1 MRDLTAVMVTNK
13 ETGQSSEVELDALD
27 NPTNSVITL
36 SVGPEEIASIDTVAD
51 DLLVTLTS
59 GESIVIEGFFA
70 PGDDQRNE
78 LVLKDSSG
86 IFWWGQYDSPWS
98 EFSFAEITVDEVASA
113 GAGDG
118 SGWWLLAGIGGAAAV
133 AGAVAVGSS
142 GGSSSGD
149 SAGDDVPPD
158 VSRASVSDTG
168 DQVRGVAEPGSTVIV
183 AYATSGIELGRAT
196 VGDDGSYSIDLDEP
210 LTNGEVMVVTA
221 TDEAGNEYYRAT
233 VTAPDMTAP
242 DSPSVDFND
251 AGNEVSGTAEPGS
264 VVTVTDGSGNE
275 LGSATVDDNG
285 QYLVSLDEPLT
296 NGESVEVT
304 STDGAG
310 NVSAPTTATA
320 PHIPTIDTATDD
332 TGSVTGDLPAGSSTD
347 ETTPILSGTAEAGS
361 TVTVFQDGNEI
372 GTTVADTGGSW
383 SFETPALSEG
393 GHSFTA
399 IATNLAG
406 DDSPVSTTF
415 DLTVDTVAPSAP
427 TLSLANDTGTDGDGV
442 TIDGT
447 VTVGGL
453 EPGAT
458 WSYSTD
464 GGATWNEGTGNGFEL
479 PAGEYAEGEVLAR
492 QTDESGNTSDD
503 GSLIGVTVDNT
514 SPGGAD
520 GTDAPT
526 LLIPEA
532 DNGFIGNDELG
543 DGIQAVVSLT
553 VGTEEGDTVRVTLT
567 DGNGVEHTFEHLVTG
582 ADLAA
587 GDVGLD
593 LTGPFAEGLSNAV
606 AEITDEA
613 GNASLATN
621 EVTFTLD
628 TTVPEA
634 GANSIAFDDGGDDVL
649 GAADASA
656 VSLNGQVEAGA
667 TVDSIEITDGVSGIV
682 TVPASAISVDGSG
695 NVSVT
700 GQDLSGLADGE
711 LTVTMTVTDE
721 AGNSGSVAS
730 TTTLDQTAPTVG
742 VNPRTTND
750 TTPALTGTVDDAS
763 ADVTVTVNGND
774 YSATNNGDG
783 TWTLADDTLPALG
796 AGDYTVTVTAVDPA
810 GNEGSN
816 TGTLTVD
823 TSVPAVTFD
832 RLSTNDTTPAL
843 SGTVD
848 DAAADVT
855 VTVDGND
862 YNATNNGDGTWTLAD
877 DQLPSLAEGDYTV
890 EVTATGASGNVGS
903 VSGTLTIDTTPPS
916 VTVDPAGDGDL
927 TGTAE
932 PGSTVSIDTDGDGTA
947 DYTLE
952 ADVDGRWSVTP
963 DAPLA
968 DGTDVSVTAIDEA
981 GNTSDPVTMTVDT
994 VAPNAPTLALAN
1006 DTGTDGDGVTIDG
1019 TVTVG
1024 GLEPGASWSY
1034 STDGGA
1040 TWNEGAGNGFELPAG
1055 EYAEGEVLARQ
1066 TDESGNTSDE
1076 GSLIGVTVDNTSPG
1090 GADGTDAPT
1099 LLIPEADNG
1108 FIGNDELG
1116 DGIQAVVSLTVGTE
1130 EGDTVR
1136 VTLTDGNGVEHTFEH
1151 LVTGAD
1157 LAAGDVGLDLTG
1169 PFAEGL
1175 SNAVAE
1181 ITDEAGNASLATNEV
1196 TFTLDTTVPEAGA
1209 NSIAFDDGG
1218 DDVLGA
1224 ADASAV
1230 SLNGQVEAGAT
1241 VDSIEITDGVSGI
1254 VTVPASAIS
1263 VDGSGN
1269 VSVTGQDLSGLADG
1283 ELTVTMTVTDEAG
1296 NSGSVAS
1303 TTTLDQTAPTVGV
1316 NPRTTNDTTPA
1327 LTGTVDDA
1335 SADVTVT
1342 VNGNDYSATNNGDG
1356 TWTLAD
1362 DTLPALGA
1370 GDYTVTVTAV
1380 DPAGNEGSNTG
1391 TLTVDTSVPA
1401 VTFDRL
1407 STNDT
1412 TPALSGTVDDAAAD
1426 VTVTVDGNDYNAT
1439 NNGDGTWTLADDQ
1452 LPSLAEGDYTVEVTA
1467 TGASGNVGSVSGTLT
1482 IDTTPPSVTVDPAGD
1497 GDLTGTAEPGSTVSI
1512 DTDGDGT
1519 ADYTLEADVDGRWS
1533 VTPDA
1538 PLADGT
1544 DVSVTAIDEAG
1555 NTSDPVT
1562 MTVDTVAP
1570 NAPTLALANDT
1581 GTDGDGV
1588 TIDGTVTVG
1597 GLEPGASWSYSTDG
1611 GATWNEGA
1619 GNGFELPAGEYA
1631 EGEVLARQTDES
1643 GNTSDEGSLIGVTV
1657 DNTSP
1662 GGADGTDAPT
1672 LLIPEAD
1679 NGFIGNDELGDG
1691 IQAVVS
1697 LTVGTEEGD
1706 TVRVTLTDGNGVE
1719 HTFEHLVTGAD
1730 LAAGDVGL
1738 DLTGPFAE
1746 GLSNA
1751 VAEIADEAGNAS
1763 LATNEVTFTLDTT
1776 VPEAGANSIAFDD
1789 GGDDVLGAADASAVS
1804 LNGQVEAGATVD
1816 SIEIT
1821 DGVSGIV
1828 TVPASAISV
1837 DGSGNVSVTGQDLS
1851 GLADGELT
1859 VTMTVTDEAG
1869 NSGSVASTTT
1879 LDQTAPTVGVN
1890 PRTTNDTTPALTGT
1904 VDDASADVTVTV
1916 NGNDYSATNNG
1927 DGTWTLA
1934 DDTLPALGA
1943 GDYTV
1948 TVTAVDPAGNEGS
1961 NTGTLTVDTSVP
1973 AVTFDRLSTNDT
1985 TPALS
1990 GTVDDA
1996 AADVTVTVDGND
2008 YNATNNGDGTW
2019 TLADDQLPSLAEG
2032 DYTVEVTATGASG
2045 NVGSVSGTLTIDTTP
2060 PSVTVDPAGDGD
2072 LTGTAE
2078 PGSTVSIDTDGD
2090 GTADYTLEA
2099 DVDGRWSVT
2108 PDAPLADGTDVSVT
2122 AIDEAGNTSDPVT
2135 MTVDTVAPNAPTLA
2149 LANDTGTDGDG
2160 VTIDG
2165 TVTVGGLEPGASW
2178 SYSTDGGAT
2187 WNEGA
2192 GNGFELPAGE
2202 YAEGEVLARQTDESG
2217 NTSDEGSLIGVTVD
2231 NTSPGGADGTDAPTL
2246 LIPEADN
2253 GFIGN
2258 DELGDGIQAV
2268 VSLTVGTEEGDT
2280 VRVTLTDGNGV
2291 EHTFEHLVTGADL
2304 AAGDVGL
2311 DLTGPFAEGLSNAVA
2326 EITDEAGNASLAT
2339 NEVTFTLDVDAPD
2352 APTID
2357 SATDDTGDVT
2367 GGLLSGSS
2375 TDETTPILNG
2385 TAEAGSTVTLFQDG
2399 NAIGTTVTDTG
2410 GNWSFETPA
2419 LAEGGHNFTA
2429 MATDV
2434 AGNESP
2440 VSSTFDLTVDTVAP
2454 NAPTLALANDTGAD
2468 GDGVTIDGT
2477 VTVGGLEPGATW
2489 LYSTDGGATW
2499 NEGAGNGFELPAGEY
2514 AEGEVLAR
2522 QTDESGN
2529 TSDEGSLIGVTV
2541 DNTSPGGADGTDA
2554 PTLLIPEADNGFIGN
2569 DELGDG
2575 IQAVV
2580 SLTVGT
2586 EEGDTVRVT
2595 LTDGNGV
2602 EHTFEHLVTGA
2613 DLAAGDVGLDLT
2625 GPFAEGLS
2633 NAVAEITD
2641 VAGNASSDSNEIT
2654 FTLDVD
2660 PPDAPTIDSATDDT
2674 GSVTGDLPTG
2684 SSTDEITPIL
2694 SGTAEAGST
2703 VTVFQDGNAIGTT
2716 VTDTGGNW
2724 SFETPTLAEGG
2735 HNFTATATDAAGN
2748 ESPVSTTFDLTVDTV
2763 APNAPTLSL
2772 ANDTGTDGD
2781 GVTSDGTV
2789 TVSGLEPG
2797 ATWSYSLDGGATWS
2811 EGTGNGFELPA
2822 GQYAEGDVLARQTDA
2837 PGNTSGNGSL
2847 IGVNVDTTAPVVGD
2861 ALSAV
2866 SEEGLPGGEPDN
2878 TGTPDDTGNSATVG
2892 GTLSITEDTSI
2903 SEVTVIEPP
2912 PVTSGGE
2919 AVSWQGAFSGDTY
2932 TLTGS
2937 TVSAGTVATLTL
2949 TTAGAYSFTLEAP
2962 LDHPGDSVEDVLTLN
2977 FGVSMT
2983 DAAGNTSNE
2992 GALAVNVEDDMP
3004 VAADPV
3010 LFNITSAPTTE
3021 NGSFVES
3028 FGADGGHISSVTV
3041 DGYTFELDSAT
3052 NSVSA
3057 SGTTDSVL
3065 TFSSEDYNTTTGELT
3080 VQTVKGESL
3089 VVNMFDGSY
3098 EYTHTGVSQLP
3109 VEQMVGPE
3117 VSLGDSNSLLGLVG
3131 ADALNLINFSEQ
3143 QAFAA
3148 TDENNDIESV
3158 TLSFTVLSVNLG
3170 PSGFRGAEDLA
3181 DEFGFSIE
3189 TDDLGALLGLTAS
3202 MTISAAD
3209 GGALDNQ
3216 QLNEY
3221 LGSVYFTSPV
3231 LSVGV
3236 APTLSIEATDSQN
3249 NTVSESSSDLL
3260 ALNLLND
3267 NSPDYLF
3274 EGDGGNNSLTGTEGS
3289 DRSYGYA
3296 GNDSLNGLGGSDILR
3311 AGAGDDTLDGGD
3323 GNDILI
3329 GGAGADTLTGGSGR
3343 DVLRWEDGH
3352 QGVAGTPVVDT
3363 VADFNFV
3370 SVAADGDILD
3380 LTGLLQ
3386 GEGRI
3391 GSNPGNLAN
3400 YLHFAFDGTN
3410 TTISI
3415 SSTGGFLGGFNA
3427 AEVDQEIVVEGVDLI
3442 EGAATDQDVIAALLN
3457 QGNLLVDEATAD
3469 TDLVGGTTTVTA
3481 GVSDNDGDTADT
3493 QVEFDSTGGTP
3504 PAPSPGQPAPVVQ
3517 VDTSALLG
3525 VVGVEALGLFNLNN
3539 QDFTAVDAGGKLRS
3553 VEVAYQPILSVNLDE
3568 QSLTASSQLA
3578 DELGLQFRVENDPG
3592 LLGLVAPSSVLTIT
3606 AADDGDIDNFA
3617 INELLATVRFENG
3630 QSLLGLDIDVQAD
3643 LLAATSITATNA
3655 DGLTDSA
3662 SLGQLTSVDVLK
3674 TLLGADEIIEGGDGN
3689 DTLIGSGEGERL
3701 YGYDGSDDLYG
3712 GGGNDLI
3719 RGGSGNDTLN
3729 GGDGSDTL
3737 IDGSGQDTFNGG
3749 NGDDFIWATSDQF
3762 AAVDGGDGFDELML
3776 DGGINLDMTDPGTG
3790 PVSGIEQIDLGQSDG
3805 SSTLT
3810 LDSAELIELT
3820 DEDNT
3825 LIVQGDEQDT
3835 LNIGSESW
3843 VEGASVV
3850 RGGVTYSEYSLN
3862 DATLLVQ
3869 DGINVE
3875 VS

>member
-1 MRDLTAVMVTNK
+1 MRDLTTVMVTNK

-98 EFSFAEITVDEVASA
+98 EFSFAEIIVDEVASA

-464 GGATWNEGTGNGFEL
+464 GGATWNDGTGNGFEL

-774 YSATNNGDG
+774 YSAANNGDG

-968 DGTDVSVTAIDEA
+968 DGTDVSVTATDEA
-981 GNTSDPVTMTVDT
+981 GNTSDPVTITVDT

-1024 GLEPGASWSY
+1024 GLEPGATWSY

-1342 VNGNDYSATNNGDG
+1342 VNGNDYSAANNGDG

-1544 DVSVTAIDEAG
+1544 DVSVTATDEAG

-1562 MTVDTVAP
+1562 ITVDTVAP

-1597 GLEPGASWSYSTDG
+1597 GLEPGATWSYSTDG

-1679 NGFIGNDELGDG
+1679 NGFIGNDEL
-1691 IQAVVS
+1691 S
-1697 LTVGTEEGD
+1697 
-1706 TVRVTLTDGNGVE
+1706 
-1719 HTFEHLVTGAD
+1719 
-1730 LAAGDVGL
+1730 
-1738 DLTGPFAE
+1738 
-1746 GLSNA
+1746 
-1751 VAEIADEAGNAS
+1751 
-1763 LATNEVTFTLDTT
+1763 
-1776 VPEAGANSIAFDD
+1776 
-1789 GGDDVLGAADASAVS
+1789 
-1804 LNGQVEAGATVD
+1804 
-1816 SIEIT
+1816 
-1821 DGVSGIV
+1821 
-1828 TVPASAISV
+1828 
-1837 DGSGNVSVTGQDLS
+1837 
-1851 GLADGELT
+1851 
-1859 VTMTVTDEAG
+1859 
-1869 NSGSVASTTT
+1869 
-1879 LDQTAPTVGVN
+1879 
-1890 PRTTNDTTPALTGT
+1890 
-1904 VDDASADVTVTV
+1904 
-1916 NGNDYSATNNG
+1916 
-1927 DGTWTLA
+1927 
-1934 DDTLPALGA
+1934 
-1943 GDYTV
+1943 
-1948 TVTAVDPAGNEGS
+1948 
-1961 NTGTLTVDTSVP
+1961 
-1973 AVTFDRLSTNDT
+1973 
-1985 TPALS
+1985 
-1990 GTVDDA
+1990 
-1996 AADVTVTVDGND
+1996 
-2008 YNATNNGDGTW
+2008 
-2019 TLADDQLPSLAEG
+2019 
-2032 DYTVEVTATGASG
+2032 
-2045 NVGSVSGTLTIDTTP
+2045 
-2060 PSVTVDPAGDGD
+2060 
-2072 LTGTAE
+2072 
-2078 PGSTVSIDTDGD
+2078 
-2090 GTADYTLEA
+2090 
-2099 DVDGRWSVT
+2099 
-2108 PDAPLADGTDVSVT
+2108 
-2122 AIDEAGNTSDPVT
+2122 
-2135 MTVDTVAPNAPTLA
+2135 
-2149 LANDTGTDGDG
+2149 
-2160 VTIDG
+2160 
-2165 TVTVGGLEPGASW
+2165 
-2178 SYSTDGGAT
+2178 
-2187 WNEGA
+2187 
-2192 GNGFELPAGE
+2192 
-2202 YAEGEVLARQTDESG
+2202 
-2217 NTSDEGSLIGVTVD
+2217 
-2231 NTSPGGADGTDAPTL
+2231 
-2246 LIPEADN
+2246 
-2253 GFIGN
+2253 
-2258 DELGDGIQAV
+2258 DGIQAV

-2375 TDETTPILNG
+2375 TDETTPILSG
-2385 TAEAGSTVTLFQDG
+2385 TAEAGSTVTVFLDG

-2429 MATDV
+2429 IVTDV

-2454 NAPTLALANDTGAD
+2454 NAPTLALANDTGTD

>member
-1 MRDLTAVMVTNK
+1 MRDLTTAMVTNK

-98 EFSFAEITVDEVASA
+98 EFSFAEITVDEIASA

-196 VGDDGSYSIDLDEP
+196 VGEDGRYSIDWDEP

-361 TVTVFQDGNEI
+361 TVTVFLDGNAI
-372 GTTVADTGGSW
+372 GTTVTDSGGNW
-383 SFETPALSEG
+383 SFETPALAEG
-393 GHSFTA
+393 GHNFTA
-399 IATNLAG
+399 MATDVAG
-406 DDSPVSTTF
+406 NESPVSSTF
-415 DLTVDTVAPSAP
+415 DLTVDTVAPNAP
-427 TLSLANDTGTDGDGV
+427 TLALANDTGADGDGV

-464 GGATWNEGTGNGFEL
+464 GGATWNDGTGNGFEL
-479 PAGEYAEGEVLAR
+479 PAGEYAEG
-492 QTDESGNTSDD
+492 D
-503 GSLIGVTVDNT
+503 
-514 SPGGAD
+514 
-520 GTDAPT
+520 
-526 LLIPEA
+526 
-532 DNGFIGNDELG
+532 
-543 DGIQAVVSLT
+543 
-553 VGTEEGDTVRVTLT
+553 
-567 DGNGVEHTFEHLVTG
+567 
-582 ADLAA
+582 
-587 GDVGLD
+587 
-593 LTGPFAEGLSNAV
+593 
-606 AEITDEA
+606 
-613 GNASLATN
+613 
-621 EVTFTLD
+621 
-628 TTVPEA
+628 
-634 GANSIAFDDGGDDVL
+634 
-649 GAADASA
+649 
-656 VSLNGQVEAGA
+656 
-667 TVDSIEITDGVSGIV
+667 
-682 TVPASAISVDGSG
+682 
-695 NVSVT
+695 
-700 GQDLSGLADGE
+700 
-711 LTVTMTVTDE
+711 
-721 AGNSGSVAS
+721 
-730 TTTLDQTAPTVG
+730 
-742 VNPRTTND
+742 
-750 TTPALTGTVDDAS
+750 
-763 ADVTVTVNGND
+763 
-774 YSATNNGDG
+774 
-783 TWTLADDTLPALG
+783 
-796 AGDYTVTVTAVDPA
+796 
-810 GNEGSN
+810 
-816 TGTLTVD
+816 
-823 TSVPAVTFD
+823 
-832 RLSTNDTTPAL
+832 
-843 SGTVD
+843 
-848 DAAADVT
+848 
-855 VTVDGND
+855 
-862 YNATNNGDGTWTLAD
+862 
-877 DQLPSLAEGDYTV
+877 
-890 EVTATGASGNVGS
+890 
-903 VSGTLTIDTTPPS
+903 
-916 VTVDPAGDGDL
+916 
-927 TGTAE
+927 
-932 PGSTVSIDTDGDGTA
+932 
-947 DYTLE
+947 
-952 ADVDGRWSVTP
+952 
-963 DAPLA
+963 
-968 DGTDVSVTAIDEA
+968 
-981 GNTSDPVTMTVDT
+981 
-994 VAPNAPTLALAN
+994 
-1006 DTGTDGDGVTIDG
+1006 
-1019 TVTVG
+1019 
-1024 GLEPGASWSY
+1024 
-1034 STDGGA
+1034 
-1040 TWNEGAGNGFELPAG
+1040 
-1055 EYAEGEVLARQ
+1055 VLARQ

-1108 FIGNDELG
+1108 FIGNDELS
-1116 DGIQAVVSLTVGTE
+1116 DG
-1130 EGDTVR
+1130 
-1136 VTLTDGNGVEHTFEH
+1136 
-1151 LVTGAD
+1151 
-1157 LAAGDVGLDLTG
+1157 
-1169 PFAEGL
+1169 
-1175 SNAVAE
+1175 
-1181 ITDEAGNASLATNEV
+1181 
-1196 TFTLDTTVPEAGA
+1196 
-1209 NSIAFDDGG
+1209 
-1218 DDVLGA
+1218 
-1224 ADASAV
+1224 
-1230 SLNGQVEAGAT
+1230 
-1241 VDSIEITDGVSGI
+1241 
-1254 VTVPASAIS
+1254 
-1263 VDGSGN
+1263 
-1269 VSVTGQDLSGLADG
+1269 
-1283 ELTVTMTVTDEAG
+1283 
-1296 NSGSVAS
+1296 
-1303 TTTLDQTAPTVGV
+1303 
-1316 NPRTTNDTTPA
+1316 
-1327 LTGTVDDA
+1327 
-1335 SADVTVT
+1335 
-1342 VNGNDYSATNNGDG
+1342 
-1356 TWTLAD
+1356 
-1362 DTLPALGA
+1362 
-1370 GDYTVTVTAV
+1370 
-1380 DPAGNEGSNTG
+1380 
-1391 TLTVDTSVPA
+1391 
-1401 VTFDRL
+1401 
-1407 STNDT
+1407 
-1412 TPALSGTVDDAAAD
+1412 
-1426 VTVTVDGNDYNAT
+1426 
-1439 NNGDGTWTLADDQ
+1439 
-1452 LPSLAEGDYTVEVTA
+1452 
-1467 TGASGNVGSVSGTLT
+1467 
-1482 IDTTPPSVTVDPAGD
+1482 
-1497 GDLTGTAEPGSTVSI
+1497 TGTAEPGSTVSI

-1544 DVSVTAIDEAG
+1544 DVSVTATDEAG

-1562 MTVDTVAP
+1562 ITVDTVAP

-1597 GLEPGASWSYSTDG
+1597 GLEPGATWSYSTDG
-1611 GATWNEGA
+1611 GATWNEG
-1619 GNGFELPAGEYA
+1619 
-1631 EGEVLARQTDES
+1631 T
-1643 GNTSDEGSLIGVTV
+1643 
-1657 DNTSP
+1657 
-1662 GGADGTDAPT
+1662 
-1672 LLIPEAD
+1672 
-1679 NGFIGNDELGDG
+1679 
-1691 IQAVVS
+1691 
-1697 LTVGTEEGD
+1697 
-1706 TVRVTLTDGNGVE
+1706 
-1719 HTFEHLVTGAD
+1719 
-1730 LAAGDVGL
+1730 
-1738 DLTGPFAE
+1738 
-1746 GLSNA
+1746 
-1751 VAEIADEAGNAS
+1751 
-1763 LATNEVTFTLDTT
+1763 
-1776 VPEAGANSIAFDD
+1776 
-1789 GGDDVLGAADASAVS
+1789 
-1804 LNGQVEAGATVD
+1804 
-1816 SIEIT
+1816 
-1821 DGVSGIV
+1821 
-1828 TVPASAISV
+1828 
-1837 DGSGNVSVTGQDLS
+1837 
-1851 GLADGELT
+1851 
-1859 VTMTVTDEAG
+1859 
-1869 NSGSVASTTT
+1869 
-1879 LDQTAPTVGVN
+1879 
-1890 PRTTNDTTPALTGT
+1890 
-1904 VDDASADVTVTV
+1904 
-1916 NGNDYSATNNG
+1916 
-1927 DGTWTLA
+1927 
-1934 DDTLPALGA
+1934 
-1943 GDYTV
+1943 
-1948 TVTAVDPAGNEGS
+1948 
-1961 NTGTLTVDTSVP
+1961 
-1973 AVTFDRLSTNDT
+1973 
-1985 TPALS
+1985 
-1990 GTVDDA
+1990 
-1996 AADVTVTVDGND
+1996 
-2008 YNATNNGDGTW
+2008 
-2019 TLADDQLPSLAEG
+2019 
-2032 DYTVEVTATGASG
+2032 
-2045 NVGSVSGTLTIDTTP
+2045 
-2060 PSVTVDPAGDGD
+2060 
-2072 LTGTAE
+2072 
-2078 PGSTVSIDTDGD
+2078 
-2090 GTADYTLEA
+2090 
-2099 DVDGRWSVT
+2099 
-2108 PDAPLADGTDVSVT
+2108 
-2122 AIDEAGNTSDPVT
+2122 
-2135 MTVDTVAPNAPTLA
+2135 
-2149 LANDTGTDGDG
+2149 
-2160 VTIDG
+2160 
-2165 TVTVGGLEPGASW
+2165 
-2178 SYSTDGGAT
+2178 
-2187 WNEGA
+2187 

-2454 NAPTLALANDTGAD
+2454 NAPALALANDTGTD
-2468 GDGVTIDGT
+2468 GDGVTSDGT
-2477 VTVGGLEPGATW
+2477 VTVSGLEPGATW
-2489 LYSTDGGATW
+2489 SYSTDGGATW
-2499 NEGAGNGFELPAGEY
+2499 NDGAGNGFELPAGEY

-2602 EHTFEHLVTGA
+2602 EHTFEHLITGA

-2822 GQYAEGDVLARQTDA
+2822 GQYAEGDVLARQTDES
-2837 PGNTSGNGSL
+2837 GNTSDDGSL

-3181 DEFGFSIE
+3181 EEFGFSIE

-3539 QDFTAVDAGGKLRS
+3539 QDFTAVDTGGKLRS

-3749 NGDDFIWATSDQF
+3749 NGDDFIWTTSDQF

>member
-1 MRDLTAVMVTNK
+1 MSDLTTVMVTSK
-13 ETGQSSEVELDALD
+13 ETGQSSEVELNALD

-36 SVGPEEIASIDTVAD
+36 SVGPEEIASIDARAD

-59 GESIVIEGFFA
+59 GESIVVEGFFA

-78 LVLKDSSG
+78 LVLKDSSD

-98 EFSFAEITVDEVASA
+98 EFSFAEINVGEIAIAS
-113 GAGDG
+113 AGDG

-133 AGAVAVGSS
+133 AGAVAAGSS

-149 SAGDDVPPD
+149 PIDDGVPD

-168 DQVRGVAEPGSTVIV
+168 DQVSGIAEPGSTVVV
-183 AYATSGIELGRAT
+183 AYAISGIELGRAA
-196 VGDDGSYSIDLDEP
+196 VGSDGRYSVTLKEP

-221 TDEAGNEYYRAT
+221 IDRAGNVYAQTT
-233 VTAPDMTAP
+233 VTAPDMTVP
-242 DSPSVDFND
+242 DSPSVSFND
-251 AGNEVSGTAEPGS
+251 AGDEISGTAEPGS
-264 VVTVTDGSGNE
+264 VVTVSDGNGSE
-275 LGSATVDDNG
+275 LGSATVGDDG
-285 QYLVSLDEPLT
+285 QYSISLDEPLT
-296 NGESVEVT
+296 KGESVEVT
-304 STDGAG
+304 VTDRAG
-310 NVSAPTTATA
+310 NVSAPASANA
-320 PHIPTIDTATDD
+320 PHIPTIDTATDNA
-332 TGSVTGDLPAGSSTD
+332 GVVTGDLPSGSSTD
-347 ETTPILSGTAEAGS
+347 ETTPVLSGTAEAGS
-361 TVTVFQDGNEI
+361 TVTVFLDGNAI
-372 GTTVADTGGSW
+372 GTTVADTGGNW
-383 SFETPALSEG
+383 SFETPALGEG

-399 IATNLAG
+399 TATDGAG
-406 DDSPVSTTF
+406 NESPVSTTF
-415 DLTVDTVAPSAP
+415 DLTVDTVAPDAP
-427 TLSLANDTGTDGDGV
+427 TLDLANDTGADGDGV
-442 TIDGT
+442 TIDGM

-464 GGATWNEGTGNGFEL
+464 GGATWNEGAGNGFEL
-479 PAGEYAEGEVLAR
+479 AAGEYAEGEVLAR
-492 QTDESGNTSDD
+492 QTDESGNTSDN

-567 DGNGVEHTFEHLVTG
+567 DGNGVDHTFEHLVTG
-582 ADLAA
+582 ADLIA
-587 GDVGLD
+587 GDVALD

-606 AEITDEA
+606 AVITDEA
-613 GNASLATN
+613 GNASLASN

-634 GANSIAFDDGGDDVL
+634 GANSIAFEDGGDGLL
-649 GAADASA
+649 GTADASA

-667 TVDSIEITDGVSGIV
+667 TVDSIEITDGVSAIV
-682 TVPASAISVDGSG
+682 TVAASAISVDGSG

-721 AGNSGSVAS
+721 AGNSGSVVS
-730 TTTLDQTAPTVG
+730 TTTLDQTAPSVG

-783 TWTLADDTLPALG
+783 TWTLADDTVPALG
-796 AGDYTVTVTAVDPA
+796 AGDYTVTATAVDPA

-848 DAAADVT
+848 NATADIT

-862 YNATNNGDGTWTLAD
+862 YSATNNGDGTWTLAD
-877 DQLPSLAEGDYTV
+877 DQLLSLAEGDYTV

-903 VSGTLTIDTTPPS
+903 VSGTLTIDTTAPS
-916 VTVDPAGDGDL
+916 VTVDPAGNGDL

-932 PGSTVSIDTDGDGTA
+932 PGSTVNIDTDGDGTA

-952 ADVDGRWSVTP
+952 ADVDGLWSVTP
-963 DAPLA
+963 DTPLA
-968 DGTDVSVTAIDEA
+968 DGTDVSVTATDEA
-981 GNTSDPVTMTVDT
+981 GNTSDPVTITVDT
-994 VAPNAPTLALAN
+994 VAPDAPTLDLAN
-1006 DTGTDGDGVTIDG
+1006 DTGADGDGVTIDG

-1024 GLEPGASWSY
+1024 GLEPGATWSY

-1040 TWNEGAGNGFELPAG
+1040 TWNEGTGNGFELAAG

-1066 TDESGNTSDE
+1066 TDESGNTSDN

-1136 VTLTDGNGVEHTFEH
+1136 VTLTDGNGVDHTFEH

-1157 LAAGDVGLDLTG
+1157 LIAGDVALDLTG

-1181 ITDEAGNASLATNEV
+1181 ITDEAGNASLASNEV
-1196 TFTLDTTVPEAGA
+1196 TFTLD
-1209 NSIAFDDGG
+1209 
-1218 DDVLGA
+1218 L
-1224 ADASAV
+1224 
-1230 SLNGQVEAGAT
+1230 
-1241 VDSIEITDGVSGI
+1241 
-1254 VTVPASAIS
+1254 
-1263 VDGSGN
+1263 
-1269 VSVTGQDLSGLADG
+1269 
-1283 ELTVTMTVTDEAG
+1283 
-1296 NSGSVAS
+1296 
-1303 TTTLDQTAPTVGV
+1303 
-1316 NPRTTNDTTPA
+1316 
-1327 LTGTVDDA
+1327 
-1335 SADVTVT
+1335 
-1342 VNGNDYSATNNGDG
+1342 
-1356 TWTLAD
+1356 
-1362 DTLPALGA
+1362 
-1370 GDYTVTVTAV
+1370 
-1380 DPAGNEGSNTG
+1380 
-1391 TLTVDTSVPA
+1391 
-1401 VTFDRL
+1401 
-1407 STNDT
+1407 
-1412 TPALSGTVDDAAAD
+1412 
-1426 VTVTVDGNDYNAT
+1426 
-1439 NNGDGTWTLADDQ
+1439 
-1452 LPSLAEGDYTVEVTA
+1452 
-1467 TGASGNVGSVSGTLT
+1467 
-1482 IDTTPPSVTVDPAGD
+1482 
-1497 GDLTGTAEPGSTVSI
+1497 
-1512 DTDGDGT
+1512 
-1519 ADYTLEADVDGRWS
+1519 
-1533 VTPDA
+1533 
-1538 PLADGT
+1538 
-1544 DVSVTAIDEAG
+1544 
-1555 NTSDPVT
+1555 
-1562 MTVDTVAP
+1562 
-1570 NAPTLALANDT
+1570 
-1581 GTDGDGV
+1581 
-1588 TIDGTVTVG
+1588 
-1597 GLEPGASWSYSTDG
+1597 
-1611 GATWNEGA
+1611 
-1619 GNGFELPAGEYA
+1619 
-1631 EGEVLARQTDES
+1631 
-1643 GNTSDEGSLIGVTV
+1643 
-1657 DNTSP
+1657 
-1662 GGADGTDAPT
+1662 
-1672 LLIPEAD
+1672 
-1679 NGFIGNDELGDG
+1679 
-1691 IQAVVS
+1691 
-1697 LTVGTEEGD
+1697 
-1706 TVRVTLTDGNGVE
+1706 
-1719 HTFEHLVTGAD
+1719 
-1730 LAAGDVGL
+1730 
-1738 DLTGPFAE
+1738 
-1746 GLSNA
+1746 
-1751 VAEIADEAGNAS
+1751 
-1763 LATNEVTFTLDTT
+1763 
-1776 VPEAGANSIAFDD
+1776 
-1789 GGDDVLGAADASAVS
+1789 
-1804 LNGQVEAGATVD
+1804 
-1816 SIEIT
+1816 
-1821 DGVSGIV
+1821 
-1828 TVPASAISV
+1828 
-1837 DGSGNVSVTGQDLS
+1837 
-1851 GLADGELT
+1851 
-1859 VTMTVTDEAG
+1859 
-1869 NSGSVASTTT
+1869 
-1879 LDQTAPTVGVN
+1879 
-1890 PRTTNDTTPALTGT
+1890 
-1904 VDDASADVTVTV
+1904 
-1916 NGNDYSATNNG
+1916 
-1927 DGTWTLA
+1927 
-1934 DDTLPALGA
+1934 
-1943 GDYTV
+1943 
-1948 TVTAVDPAGNEGS
+1948 
-1961 NTGTLTVDTSVP
+1961 
-1973 AVTFDRLSTNDT
+1973 
-1985 TPALS
+1985 
-1990 GTVDDA
+1990 
-1996 AADVTVTVDGND
+1996 
-2008 YNATNNGDGTW
+2008 
-2019 TLADDQLPSLAEG
+2019 
-2032 DYTVEVTATGASG
+2032 
-2045 NVGSVSGTLTIDTTP
+2045 
-2060 PSVTVDPAGDGD
+2060 
-2072 LTGTAE
+2072 
-2078 PGSTVSIDTDGD
+2078 
-2090 GTADYTLEA
+2090 
-2099 DVDGRWSVT
+2099 
-2108 PDAPLADGTDVSVT
+2108 
-2122 AIDEAGNTSDPVT
+2122 
-2135 MTVDTVAPNAPTLA
+2135 
-2149 LANDTGTDGDG
+2149 
-2160 VTIDG
+2160 
-2165 TVTVGGLEPGASW
+2165 
-2178 SYSTDGGAT
+2178 
-2187 WNEGA
+2187 
-2192 GNGFELPAGE
+2192 
-2202 YAEGEVLARQTDESG
+2202 
-2217 NTSDEGSLIGVTVD
+2217 
-2231 NTSPGGADGTDAPTL
+2231 
-2246 LIPEADN
+2246 
-2253 GFIGN
+2253 
-2258 DELGDGIQAV
+2258 
-2268 VSLTVGTEEGDT
+2268 
-2280 VRVTLTDGNGV
+2280 
-2291 EHTFEHLVTGADL
+2291 
-2304 AAGDVGL
+2304 
-2311 DLTGPFAEGLSNAVA
+2311 
-2326 EITDEAGNASLAT
+2326 
-2339 NEVTFTLDVDAPD
+2339 DAPD

-2357 SATDDTGDVT
+2357 SAADDTGDVT

-2375 TDETTPILNG
+2375 TDET
-2385 TAEAGSTVTLFQDG
+2385 
-2399 NAIGTTVTDTG
+2399 
-2410 GNWSFETPA
+2410 
-2419 LAEGGHNFTA
+2419 
-2429 MATDV
+2429 
-2434 AGNESP
+2434 
-2440 VSSTFDLTVDTVAP
+2440 
-2454 NAPTLALANDTGAD
+2454 
-2468 GDGVTIDGT
+2468 
-2477 VTVGGLEPGATW
+2477 
-2489 LYSTDGGATW
+2489 
-2499 NEGAGNGFELPAGEY
+2499 
-2514 AEGEVLAR
+2514 
-2522 QTDESGN
+2522 
-2529 TSDEGSLIGVTV
+2529 
-2541 DNTSPGGADGTDA
+2541 
-2554 PTLLIPEADNGFIGN
+2554 
-2569 DELGDG
+2569 
-2575 IQAVV
+2575 
-2580 SLTVGT
+2580 
-2586 EEGDTVRVT
+2586 
-2595 LTDGNGV
+2595 
-2602 EHTFEHLVTGA
+2602 
-2613 DLAAGDVGLDLT
+2613 
-2625 GPFAEGLS
+2625 
-2633 NAVAEITD
+2633 
-2641 VAGNASSDSNEIT
+2641 
-2654 FTLDVD
+2654 
-2660 PPDAPTIDSATDDT
+2660 
-2674 GSVTGDLPTG
+2674 
-2684 SSTDEITPIL
+2684 TPIL

-2724 SFETPTLAEGG
+2724 SFETPALAEGG
-2735 HNFTATATDAAGN
+2735 HNFTATATDVAGN
-2748 ESPVSTTFDLTVDTV
+2748 ESPVSSAFDLTVDTV
-2763 APNAPTLSL
+2763 APDTPTLSL

-2789 TVSGLEPG
+2789 TVGGLKSG
-2797 ATWSYSLDGGATWS
+2797 ATWSYSTDGGATWND
-2811 EGTGNGFELPA
+2811 GTGNGFELPA
-2822 GQYAEGDVLARQTDA
+2822 GEYAEGNVLVRQTDGS
-2837 PGNTSGNGSL
+2837 GNTSGNGSL
-2847 IGVNVDTTAPVVGD
+2847 IGVNVDTTVPVVGD
-2861 ALSAV
+2861 ALNAV

-2878 TGTPDDTGNSATVG
+2878 TGTPSDTGNSATVG
-2892 GTLSITEDTSI
+2892 GTLSITEDTGI
-2903 SEVTVIEPP
+2903 SEVSVSEPP
-2912 PVTSGGE
+2912 PVTAGGE

-2962 LDHPGDSVEDVLTLN
+2962 LDHPGEGVEDVLTLN

-2983 DAAGNTSNE
+2983 DAAGNTSE
-2992 GALAVNVEDDMP
+2992 DGTLAVNVEDDMP

-3052 NSVSA
+3052 NTVSA

-3065 TFSSEDYNTTTGELT
+3065 TFSSENYNTTTGELT
-3080 VQTVKGESL
+3080 VRTVKGESL

-3131 ADALNLINFSEQ
+3131 VDALELVNFSEQ

-3148 TDENNDIESV
+3148 TDNNNDIESV

-3170 PSGFRGAEDLA
+3170 PSGFRGSEGLAE
-3181 DEFGFSIE
+3181 EFGFSIE

-3221 LGSVYFTSPV
+3221 LGSVYFTNPV
-3231 LSVGV
+3231 LNVGV

-3267 NSPDYLF
+3267 NSPDYLV

-3289 DRSYGYA
+3289 DRSYGYD

-3329 GGAGADTLTGGSGR
+3329 GGTGADILTGGSGR
-3343 DVLRWEDGH
+3343 DVFRWEDGH

-3400 YLHFAFDGTN
+3400 YLHFAFDGTD

-3427 AEVDQEIVVEGVDLI
+3427 TEVDQEIVVEGVDLI

-3457 QGNLLVDEATAD
+3457 QGNLLVDEAMAD

-3481 GVSDNDGDTADT
+3481 GVSDSDGDTADA

-3504 PAPSPGQPAPVVQ
+3504 PAPSPGQAAPVVQ

-3617 INELLATVRFENG
+3617 INEFLATVSFENG

-3674 TLLGADEIIEGGDGN
+3674 TLLGSDEIIEGGDGN

-3701 YGYDGSDDLYG
+3701 YGYDGNDDLFG

-3737 IDGSGQDTFNGG
+3737 IDGAGQDTFNGG
-3749 NGDDFIWATSDQF
+3749 NGDDFIWTTSDQF

-3776 DGGINLDMTDPGTG
+3776 DGGINLNMTDPGTG
-3790 PVSGIEQIDLGQSDG
+3790 SVTDIEQIDLGQSDG

-3810 LDSAELIELT
+3810 LDSAALIELT
-3820 DEDNT
+3820 DDDNT

-3843 VEGASVV
+3843 VVGASVV
-3850 RGGVTYSEYSLN
+3850 RGGVTYSEYSFN

>member
-98 EFSFAEITVDEVASA
+98 EFSFAEITVDEIAGA

-196 VGDDGSYSIDLDEP
+196 VGDDGRYSIDLDEP

-361 TVTVFQDGNEI
+361 TVTVFLDGNAI
-372 GTTVADTGGSW
+372 GTTVTDSGGNW
-383 SFETPALSEG
+383 SFETPALAEG
-393 GHSFTA
+393 GHNFTA
-399 IATNLAG
+399 MATDVAG
-406 DDSPVSTTF
+406 NESPVSSTF
-415 DLTVDTVAPSAP
+415 DLTVDTVAPNAP
-427 TLSLANDTGTDGDGV
+427 TLALANDTGAEGDGV

-553 VGTEEGDTVRVTLT
+553 VGTEEGDTVRVILT

-890 EVTATGASGNVGS
+890 EVTATGASGNAGS

-968 DGTDVSVTAIDEA
+968 DGTDVSVTATDEA
-981 GNTSDPVTMTVDT
+981 GNTSDPVTITVDT

-1006 DTGTDGDGVTIDG
+1006 DTGAEGDGVTIDG

-1024 GLEPGASWSY
+1024 GLEPGATWSY

-1040 TWNEGAGNGFELPAG
+1040 TWNEGTGNGFELPAG

-1066 TDESGNTSDE
+1066 TDESGNTSDD

-1136 VTLTDGNGVEHTFEH
+1136 V
-1151 LVTGAD
+1151 
-1157 LAAGDVGLDLTG
+1157 
-1169 PFAEGL
+1169 
-1175 SNAVAE
+1175 
-1181 ITDEAGNASLATNEV
+1181 I
-1196 TFTLDTTVPEAGA
+1196 
-1209 NSIAFDDGG
+1209 
-1218 DDVLGA
+1218 
-1224 ADASAV
+1224 
-1230 SLNGQVEAGAT
+1230 
-1241 VDSIEITDGVSGI
+1241 
-1254 VTVPASAIS
+1254 
-1263 VDGSGN
+1263 
-1269 VSVTGQDLSGLADG
+1269 
-1283 ELTVTMTVTDEAG
+1283 
-1296 NSGSVAS
+1296 
-1303 TTTLDQTAPTVGV
+1303 
-1316 NPRTTNDTTPA
+1316 
-1327 LTGTVDDA
+1327 
-1335 SADVTVT
+1335 
-1342 VNGNDYSATNNGDG
+1342 
-1356 TWTLAD
+1356 
-1362 DTLPALGA
+1362 
-1370 GDYTVTVTAV
+1370 
-1380 DPAGNEGSNTG
+1380 
-1391 TLTVDTSVPA
+1391 
-1401 VTFDRL
+1401 
-1407 STNDT
+1407 
-1412 TPALSGTVDDAAAD
+1412 
-1426 VTVTVDGNDYNAT
+1426 
-1439 NNGDGTWTLADDQ
+1439 
-1452 LPSLAEGDYTVEVTA
+1452 
-1467 TGASGNVGSVSGTLT
+1467 
-1482 IDTTPPSVTVDPAGD
+1482 
-1497 GDLTGTAEPGSTVSI
+1497 
-1512 DTDGDGT
+1512 
-1519 ADYTLEADVDGRWS
+1519 
-1533 VTPDA
+1533 
-1538 PLADGT
+1538 
-1544 DVSVTAIDEAG
+1544 
-1555 NTSDPVT
+1555 
-1562 MTVDTVAP
+1562 
-1570 NAPTLALANDT
+1570 
-1581 GTDGDGV
+1581 
-1588 TIDGTVTVG
+1588 
-1597 GLEPGASWSYSTDG
+1597 
-1611 GATWNEGA
+1611 
-1619 GNGFELPAGEYA
+1619 
-1631 EGEVLARQTDES
+1631 
-1643 GNTSDEGSLIGVTV
+1643 
-1657 DNTSP
+1657 
-1662 GGADGTDAPT
+1662 
-1672 LLIPEAD
+1672 
-1679 NGFIGNDELGDG
+1679 
-1691 IQAVVS
+1691 
-1697 LTVGTEEGD
+1697 
-1706 TVRVTLTDGNGVE
+1706 
-1719 HTFEHLVTGAD
+1719 
-1730 LAAGDVGL
+1730 
-1738 DLTGPFAE
+1738 
-1746 GLSNA
+1746 
-1751 VAEIADEAGNAS
+1751 
-1763 LATNEVTFTLDTT
+1763 
-1776 VPEAGANSIAFDD
+1776 
-1789 GGDDVLGAADASAVS
+1789 
-1804 LNGQVEAGATVD
+1804 
-1816 SIEIT
+1816 
-1821 DGVSGIV
+1821 
-1828 TVPASAISV
+1828 
-1837 DGSGNVSVTGQDLS
+1837 
-1851 GLADGELT
+1851 
-1859 VTMTVTDEAG
+1859 
-1869 NSGSVASTTT
+1869 
-1879 LDQTAPTVGVN
+1879 
-1890 PRTTNDTTPALTGT
+1890 
-1904 VDDASADVTVTV
+1904 
-1916 NGNDYSATNNG
+1916 
-1927 DGTWTLA
+1927 
-1934 DDTLPALGA
+1934 
-1943 GDYTV
+1943 
-1948 TVTAVDPAGNEGS
+1948 
-1961 NTGTLTVDTSVP
+1961 
-1973 AVTFDRLSTNDT
+1973 
-1985 TPALS
+1985 
-1990 GTVDDA
+1990 
-1996 AADVTVTVDGND
+1996 
-2008 YNATNNGDGTW
+2008 
-2019 TLADDQLPSLAEG
+2019 
-2032 DYTVEVTATGASG
+2032 
-2045 NVGSVSGTLTIDTTP
+2045 
-2060 PSVTVDPAGDGD
+2060 
-2072 LTGTAE
+2072 
-2078 PGSTVSIDTDGD
+2078 
-2090 GTADYTLEA
+2090 
-2099 DVDGRWSVT
+2099 
-2108 PDAPLADGTDVSVT
+2108 
-2122 AIDEAGNTSDPVT
+2122 
-2135 MTVDTVAPNAPTLA
+2135 
-2149 LANDTGTDGDG
+2149 
-2160 VTIDG
+2160 
-2165 TVTVGGLEPGASW
+2165 
-2178 SYSTDGGAT
+2178 
-2187 WNEGA
+2187 
-2192 GNGFELPAGE
+2192 
-2202 YAEGEVLARQTDESG
+2202 
-2217 NTSDEGSLIGVTVD
+2217 
-2231 NTSPGGADGTDAPTL
+2231 
-2246 LIPEADN
+2246 
-2253 GFIGN
+2253 
-2258 DELGDGIQAV
+2258 
-2268 VSLTVGTEEGDT
+2268 
-2280 VRVTLTDGNGV
+2280 LTDGNGV

-2454 NAPTLALANDTGAD
+2454 NAPTLALANDTGAE

-2489 LYSTDGGATW
+2489 SYSTDGGATW
-2499 NEGAGNGFELPAGEY
+2499 NEGTGNGFELPAGEY

-2529 TSDEGSLIGVTV
+2529 TSDDGSLIGVTV

-2586 EEGDTVRVT
+2586 EEGDTVRVI

-2703 VTVFQDGNAIGTT
+2703 VTVFQDGNVIGTT

-2735 HNFTATATDAAGN
+2735 HNFTATATDVAGN

-3236 APTLSIEATDSQN
+3236 APMLSIEATDSQN